1 MLTAE
6 QMLNGY
12 GEGIFPMAESRDDDA
27 LHWVDPRRRGIFPLD
42 GFHISGSLARRI
54 RREPHEVRI
63 DTRFSDVVHACAD
76 RAETWINDPLMVLY
90 DRLHQMGHAH
100 SVEVWEEEHLTGGVF
115 GVTLGGAFFGES
127 MFSRTTDASKIALA
141 YLMDRL
147 NRAGF
152 TLFDAQFLTP
162 HLKSL
167 GAIEVSRGD
176 YQDKLRHA
184 LKLSADFMS
193 PGDPPGP
200 YELMQR
206 RTQMS
211 YRASSS
217 ADSAGLVATIQPSKA
232 GRS

>member
-12 GEGIFPMAESRDDDA
+12 AEGIFPMAEARDDDA
-27 LHWVDPRRRGIFPLD
+27 LHWVDPRRRGIFPLHA
-42 GFHISGSLARRI
+42 FHISSSLARRI
-54 RREPHEVRI
+54 RREPHVIRI
-63 DTRFSDVVHACAD
+63 DSRFTDVVRACAD
-76 RAETWINDPLMVLY
+76 RAETWINDPLTALY

-100 SVEVWEEEHLTGGVF
+100 SVEVWQDDQLVGGVF
-115 GVTLGGAFFGES
+115 GVTQGAAFFGES
-127 MFSRTTDASKIALA
+127 MFSRSTDASKIALA
-141 YLMDRL
+141 YLVDRL
-147 NRAGF
+147 DQAGF
-152 TLFDAQFLTP
+152 TLFDTQFLTP

-167 GAIEVSRGD
+167 GATEVSRAD
-176 YQDKLRHA
+176 YQDKLRQA
-184 LKLSADFMS
+184 LKLRADFNA

-200 YELMQR
+200 YELIQR

-217 ADSAGLVATIQPSKA
+217 ADKAGLVATIQPSKA

>member
-12 GEGIFPMAESRDDDA
+12 AEGIFPMAEARDDDA
-27 LHWVDPRRRGIFPLD
+27 LHWVDPRRRGIFPLHA
-42 GFHISGSLARRI
+42 FHISSSLARRI
-54 RREPHEVRI
+54 RREPHVIRI
-63 DTRFSDVVHACAD
+63 DSRFTDVVRACAD
-76 RAETWINDPLMVLY
+76 RAETWINDPLTALY

-100 SVEVWEEEHLTGGVF
+100 SVEVWQDDQLVGGVF
-115 GVTLGGAFFGES
+115 GVTQGAAFFGES
-127 MFSRTTDASKIALA
+127 MFSRSTDASKVALA
-141 YLMDRL
+141 YLVDRL
-147 NRAGF
+147 DQAGY
-152 TLFDAQFLTP
+152 TLFGTQFLTP

-167 GAIEVSRGD
+167 GATEVSRAD
-176 YQDKLRHA
+176 YQDKLRQA
-184 LKLSADFMS
+184 LKLRADFNA

-200 YELMQR
+200 YELIQR

-217 ADSAGLVATIQPSKA
+217 ADKAGLVATIQPSKA